1 MFNGTLT
8 HAEIAGERDMP
19 HKDLDLLLAAL

>member
-1 MFNGTLT
+1 MT
-8 HAEIAGERDMP
+8 HAGIAGERGMP